1 MALAIERGKVV
12 LNSVIEMRDWARAEC
27 LGQRRLAAAW
37 RWMDAVLVTAAAVL
51 SATAGLTGIARA
63 TGSSSKIV
71 EPISHV
77 DPVIS
82 GLLAIGASVVAALT
96 FAFAAAKQAGDHAMA
111 ASEYLKLSTAAA
123 DLVTDMPSLTPSKME
138 SELVK
143 LRRHRDKVLDRFAK
157 LPADLP
163 KLSWLPWIR
172 WAKTKGVVAPKLA
185 E

>member
-1 MALAIERGKVV
+1 LALANDRGNVV
-12 LNSVIEMRDWARAEC
+12 LNSVTDMRDWAQAEC
-27 LGQRRLAAAW
+27 SGQRRLAAAW
-37 RWMDAVLVTAAAVL
+37 RWIDIVLVIVAAVL

-63 TGSSSKIV
+63 TGSSSKVV

-96 FAFAAAKQAGDHAMA
+96 FAFAAAKQASDHAVA

-123 DLVTDMPSLTPSKME
+123 DLVTDMPSMTPNKME
-138 SELVK
+138 AELVK

-163 KLSWLPWIR
+163 KLSWLPWLR
-172 WAKTKGVVAPKLA
+172 WRRQS
-185 E
+185 